1 MNAAAT
7 LSMGIRALPTP
18 SFICGQHD
26 GDAGVDAVVAWRAM
40 DGCLGGARVTG
51 WRGAAR
57 HEGRTACESR
67 VRRSVLGEG
76 IDTSGWGEAVDQA

>member
-1 MNAAAT
+1 M
-7 LSMGIRALPTP
+7 
-18 SFICGQHD
+18 
-26 GDAGVDAVVAWRAM
+26 VAWRAM